1 VHGHSALWCQLYV
14 TPASCYSHFC
24 TFVDFSILALIGR
37 KRHLE
42 CKSLH
47 VLECYLQKFYLNA
60 VVNCVYILPQ
70 TCNYLLLH
78 NSYATVHGVDFCF
91 SASLMLREYVLKW
104 VHVPAI
110 PMCFP
115 YEKTTALCLIHVCM
129 WMCMYSILLFDLW
142 DAVHSKFSQST
153 QM

>member
-1 VHGHSALWCQLYV
+1 M

-24 TFVDFSILALIGR
+24 TFVDFSILTLIGR
-37 KRHLE
+37 ERHLE

-78 NSYATVHGVDFCF
+78 NSYATVGVDFCF
-91 SASLMLREYVLKW
+91 SAPLMLGEYVLLEVGRDQPFLCAFHMSLGIRL
-104 VHVPAI
+104 VH
-110 PMCFP
+110 C
-115 YEKTTALCLIHVCM
+115 ALY
-129 WMCMYSILLFDLW
+129 MYVWGCACI
-142 DAVHSKFSQST
+142 
-153 QM
+153 